1 MANITR
7 KRTGELLRKLFE
19 ILMPHPDGMQAGAA
33 LKQLADSVKLTEYE
47 SGHYESSG
55 GRRFEKIVRFATVD
69 CVKAGW
75 LAKHKGKWNLTT
87 EGIQAFNDISDSES
101 FYREAVKLY
110 KEWKVQQKGNISD
123 LAEGVGETEVAVET
137 SAGLTL
143 EEAEEQALSEI
154 KNYIGAMPPYE
165 FQELVADLLKAMS
178 YYVSWT
184 APPGKDGGVDII
196 AYTDPLGTRAPR
208 IKVQVKRQKNA
219 VDLPGLKSFLANVN
233 DGDVGIYVCTGG
245 FTKDAAEHARNQERR
260 KLTLIDVELLVDL
273 WVDTYEELDDLARK
287 RLPLTPVYFL
297 SSDD

>member
-7 KRTGELLRKLFE
+7 KRTGELLRKLFQ
-19 ILMPHPDGMQAGAA
+19 ILEPHPEGLQAGAA
-33 LKQLADSVKLTEYE
+33 LSQLADSVELTEYE
-47 SGHYESSG
+47 SGRYESSG

-75 LAKHKGKWNLTT
+75 LVKQKGTWSLTA
-87 EGIQAFNDISDSES
+87 EGIQAYNSIGDPEK
-101 FYREAVKLY
+101 FYRQAVKLY
-110 KEWKVQQKGNISD
+110 NEWKALQKGKISD
-123 LAEGVGETEVAVET
+123 LAEDASETEVAIET
-137 SAGLTL
+137 SAGITL
-143 EEAEEQALSEI
+143 EEAEEQALDEI
-154 KNYIGAMPPYE
+154 KNYIAVMPPYE

-178 YYVSWT
+178 YHVSWT

-196 AYTDPLGTRAPR
+196 AYTDPLGTQPPR
-208 IKVQVKRQKNA
+208 IKVQVKRQKSS

-233 DGDVGIYVCTGG
+233 EGDVGIYVCTGG

-260 KLTLIDVELLVDL
+260 KLTLIDVEQLVEL
-273 WVDTYEELDDLARK
+273 WIDAHAKLGDTARK